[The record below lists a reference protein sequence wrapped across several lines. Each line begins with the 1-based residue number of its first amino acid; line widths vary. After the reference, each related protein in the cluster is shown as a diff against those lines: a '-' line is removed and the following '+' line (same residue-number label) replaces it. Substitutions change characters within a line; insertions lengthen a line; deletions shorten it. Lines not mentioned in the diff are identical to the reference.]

1 MLRMAIVGMGSWGQ
15 ALVESVQ
22 GKSEHLKFT
31 AGYTRT
37 AAKAA
42 DFCREHG
49 IRQAASYEEILAD
62 RNIDGVL
69 LATPNS
75 QHSQQVVQA
84 AAAGKH
90 VFCEKPFTLNAA
102 AARTA
107 IEAARKAG
115 IVLGVG

>member
-1 MLRMAIVGMGSWGQ
+1 MLRAAVVGMGSWGQ

-37 AAKAA
+37 AAKAVE
-42 DFCREHG
+42 FCREHG

-62 RNIDGVL
+62 RNIDAVL

-90 VFCEKPFTLNAA
+90 VFCEKPFTLNEIGRAH
-102 AARTA
+102 
-107 IEAARKAG
+107 
-115 IVLGVG
+115 V

>member
-1 MLRMAIVGMGSWGQ
+1 MLRAAVVGMGSWGQ

-42 DFCREHG
+42 AFCQEHG

-62 RNIDGVL
+62 RTIDAVL

-75 QHSQQVVQA
+75 QHSQQVVQEIGRA
-84 AAAGKH
+84 H
-90 VFCEKPFTLNAA
+90 V
-102 AARTA
+102 
-107 IEAARKAG
+107 
-115 IVLGVG
+115 